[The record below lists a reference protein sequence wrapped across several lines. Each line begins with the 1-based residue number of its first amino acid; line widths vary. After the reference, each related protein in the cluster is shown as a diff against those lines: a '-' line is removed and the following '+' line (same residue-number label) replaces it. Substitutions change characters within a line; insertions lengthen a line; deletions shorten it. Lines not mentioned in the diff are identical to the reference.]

1 MNTPD
6 QGASLILSDDHG
18 VIANKRLGDGFFNF
32 KLEYVLTEPGCGED
46 GIVTWARKLPK
57 TVSRS
62 EMTAPLL
69 LTERDSIQKPSGVD
83 LAAARCF
90 TESNMK

>member
-1 MNTPD
+1 M
-6 QGASLILSDDHG
+6 AAL
-18 VIANKRLGDGFFNF
+18 
-32 KLEYVLTEPGCGED
+32 
-46 GIVTWARKLPK
+46 
-57 TVSRS
+57 
-62 EMTAPLL
+62 LL